1 MFEDNIIADTGHG
14 SHLRPTEACAAL
26 GNGPARGFGFE
37 CKEMLRMVKVFDSP
51 VPRCRHMDARVRW
64 SPVAS
69 RGPGRLKQQCRVTLN
84 SGTRR
89 IGQRLLPLNM
99 TFRRQIA
106 EVFPFP

>member
-51 VPRCRHMDARVRW
+51 VPAVVTWMRASDGPPSRPGVQGV
-64 SPVAS
+64 SSSSVA
-69 RGPGRLKQQCRVTLN
+69 
-84 SGTRR
+84 
-89 IGQRLLPLNM
+89 LPL
-99 TFRRQIA
+99 ILA
-106 EVFPFP
+106 HGALGSVCCP